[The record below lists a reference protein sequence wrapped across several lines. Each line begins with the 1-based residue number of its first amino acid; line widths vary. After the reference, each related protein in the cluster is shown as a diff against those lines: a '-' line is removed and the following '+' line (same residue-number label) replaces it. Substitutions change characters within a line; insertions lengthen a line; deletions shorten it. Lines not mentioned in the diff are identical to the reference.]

1 MYAFAKQAAL
11 IARLALRNQHPCLL
25 SLLAI
30 LLQTLVNHVLKNKQD
45 LKIAVVE
52 NEFGEVGI
60 DEGLVLESKEEI
72 LEMNNGCVCCTGE
85 YSFNCHAES
94 SIVMRFCS
102 RSSELGRSTGCEHAG
117 CAYDVRWHNYAGA
130 GVFASCLPAGSVCP
144 GYLLGSPFPC
154 ELDACALDAVLTVV
168 DARHVTQHLDEIK
181 PAGVV
186 NEAGP
191 FLHAPFLLL
200 LLTETMCNNILALKP
215 AGCLREPGSQRASCK
230 SNFAARPMGR
240 GALQANNPSVPE
252 LVFADPRSGKTAA
265 HVQYHFCQ
273 CSVLMYS
280 NTRSYTQH
288 EAWRRGRGMEAR

>member
-72 LEMNNGCVCCTGE
+72 LEMNNGCVCCTGRL
-85 YSFNCHAES
+85 CVLDA
-94 SIVMRFCS
+94 M
-102 RSSELGRSTGCEHAG
+102 LK
-117 CAYDVRWHNYAGA
+117 
-130 GVFASCLPAGSVCP
+130 
-144 GYLLGSPFPC
+144 
-154 ELDACALDAVLTVV
+154 DACALDAVLTVV